1 MNTSDFIQTDRRL
14 VILRLLQEA
23 SGYSLNSSVLRTG
36 LEVKYGHLVSRDV
49 VETEL
54 AWLGEQGLVRIE
66 RLDAPSKTITI
77 ATLTE
82 RGLDVQAGRATVP
95 GVKRP
100 SPV

>member
-1 MNTSDFIQTDRRL
+1 MSFADLLQADRRL
-14 VILRLLQEA
+14 VILRLLQQ
-23 SGYSLNSSVLRTG
+23 SPGYALNSSILLTG
-36 LEVKYGHLVSRDV
+36 LEELGHRVARDLVA
-49 VETEL
+49 TEL
-54 AWLGEQGLVRIE
+54 SWLDEQGLVRCE
-66 RLDAPSKTITI
+66 QVDTSTKALLV

>member
-1 MNTSDFIQTDRRL
+1 MNPADFIQTDRRL
-14 VILRLLQEA
+14 VILRLLAEA
-23 SGYSLNSSVLRTG
+23 AGYALNSSVLRSV
-36 LEVKYGHLVSRDV
+36 LDEEYAHKVSRDV

-54 AWLGEQGLVRIE
+54 AWLEEQGLVRAE
-66 RLDAPSKTITI
+66 RLAAQSKTITI